1 MKHNLKSD
9 LERLKNRGMPLE
21 EDVKLLENKSLK
33 ELIKCLNDDDAII
46 RTSAAINLKQ
56 YINKN
61 KVCSSLLLQLSKG
74 G

>member
-33 ELIKCLNDDDAII
+33 ELIKCLNDDDAIK
-46 RTSAAINLKQ
+46 RTSAAIKLKQ
-56 YINKN
+56 
-61 KVCSSLLLQLSKG
+61 
-74 G
+74 